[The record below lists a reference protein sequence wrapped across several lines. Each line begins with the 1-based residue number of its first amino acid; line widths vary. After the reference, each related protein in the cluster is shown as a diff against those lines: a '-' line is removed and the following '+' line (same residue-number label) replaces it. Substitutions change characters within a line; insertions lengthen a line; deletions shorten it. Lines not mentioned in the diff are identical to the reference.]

1 MNENWRATLRGLP
14 VFRNELPTF
23 DTGSAPSNPLDLF
36 DEWMSRAIEQGVEQP
51 HAMTLATAGPAARTV
66 ILKNVDARGFWFASS
81 SESPKGRE
89 LDAQP
94 RAALLFYW
102 RELGRQVR
110 IVGAV
115 GRGSAEESA
124 ADFRER
130 GLHARA
136 GVLAGHQSEPVER
149 DGAEAVADAE
159 ARAKSGEI
167 SPAWTAYFVAAESVE
182 FWQASTTREHVRL
195 LYTRGV
201 GGWRTDILVP

>member
-1 MNENWRATLRGLP
+1 M
-14 VFRNELPTF
+14 FRNELPTF
-23 DTGSAPSNPLDLF
+23 DPGSAPSNPLVLF
-36 DEWMSRAIEQGVEQP
+36 DEWMSRAIDAGVEQP

-66 ILKNVDARGFWFASS
+66 ILKDVDARGFWFASS
-81 SESPKGRE
+81 RESPKGRE
-89 LDAQP
+89 LDAEP
-94 RAALLFYW
+94 GAALLFYW

-110 IVGAV
+110 IVGVV

-149 DGAEAVADAE
+149 DLVDAE
-159 ARAKSGEI
+159 ARAKNGEI
-167 SPAWTAYFVAAESVE
+167 SPAWTAYFVAAESIE

-195 LYTRGV
+195 LYSRGV